1 MKVVGTIV
9 EYNPLHNGHIYAIN
23 EIKRLSNP
31 DVLIV
36 VLSGNFTMRA
46 DLSIFDKFEKAKQS
60 LMAGID
66 LIIELPF
73 ILTVQNSDIFAA
85 NAVKLLNLA
94 RVNEIWIGSESNDF
108 NQFEKYYNSWNNK
121 DNQLKIK
128 KLIKEGKSY
137 KEATSS
143 IIDLPSNDLLGFC
156 YYKAI
161 KENNYNIK
169 LNTIK
174 RIGKFNSLVPD
185 IYASAY
191 AIRNDFNLINKYCP
205 NYINK
210 ELIRDKNKLFDYLKY
225 KIITTEAKDLKEI
238 FFVDEGIENRLKSI
252 IDYNNYDDFVSFLA
266 TKRYTKSRIQ
276 RMLIYILFD
285 IKKITIKNIDSY
297 NILRIL
303 GYNENGKKYLNSIKK
318 DINIKT
324 NIKNNIHQVLDIE
337 IKITKLL
344 DMIYNTNTLK
354 LEQDKPIYYLNN

>member
-36 VLSGNFTMRA
+36 ILSGNFTMRG
-46 DLSIFDKFEKAKQS
+46 DLSIFDKFEKTKQS
-60 LMAGID
+60 LKTGID
-66 LIIELPF
+66 LVIELPF

-85 NAVKLLNLA
+85 NAVKLLNIA
-94 RVNEIWIGSESNDF
+94 HVNEIWIGSENNDF
-108 NQFEKYYNSWNNK
+108 NQYEKYYTAWQNK
-121 DNQLKIK
+121 NNQLQIK

-137 KEATSS
+137 KEATSA

-169 LNTIK
+169 LNTIR
-174 RIGKFNSLVPD
+174 RIGNFNSLNPD

-191 AIRNDFNLINKYCP
+191 AIRNNLKLINEYCP
-205 NYINK
+205 NYINAD
-210 ELIRDKNKLFDYLKY
+210 LIRDKNNLFDYLKY
-225 KIITTEAKDLKEI
+225 KIISTETKDLKKI
-238 FFVDEGIENRLKSI
+238 FFVEEGIENRLKLI

-276 RMLIYILFD
+276 RMLLYILFD
-285 IKKITIKNIDSY
+285 IKKETIKNIDSY

-303 GYNENGKKYLNSIKK
+303 GYSENGRKYLNIIKK
-318 DINIKT
+318 DVDIKT
-324 NIKNNIHQVLDIE
+324 NIKNSIHQVLDIE
-337 IKITKLL
+337 LKITKLL

-354 LEQDKPIYYLNN
+354 LEQSKPILFLND

>member
-36 VLSGNFTMRA
+36 ILSGNFTMRG
-46 DLSIFDKFEKAKQS
+46 DLSIFDKFEKTKQS
-60 LMAGID
+60 LKTGID
-66 LIIELPF
+66 LVIELPF
-73 ILTVQNSDIFAA
+73 ILTVQNSDKFAA

-94 RVNEIWIGSESNDF
+94 KVSEIWIGSESNDI
-108 NQFEKYYNSWNNK
+108 NKYKYYYKQWMNDS
-121 DNQLKIK
+121 NQKKIK
-128 KLIKEGKSY
+128 KLISEGKSY

-174 RIGKFNSLVPD
+174 RIGNFNSLNPD

-191 AIRNDFNLINKYCP
+191 AIRNNLKLINKYCP
-205 NYINK
+205 NYINTD
-210 ELIRDKNKLFDYLKY
+210 LIRDKNNLFVYLKY
-225 KIITTEAKDLKEI
+225 KIISTDTKDLKEI
-238 FFVDEGIENRLKSI
+238 FFVDEGIENRLKLI

-276 RMLIYILFD
+276 RMLLYILFD
-285 IKKITIKNIDSY
+285 IKKETIKNIDSY

-303 GYNENGKKYLNSIKK
+303 GYNENGRKYLNIIKK
-318 DINIKT
+318 DVDIKT

-337 IKITKLL
+337 LKITKLL

-354 LEQDKPIYYLNN
+354 LEQNKPILFLND